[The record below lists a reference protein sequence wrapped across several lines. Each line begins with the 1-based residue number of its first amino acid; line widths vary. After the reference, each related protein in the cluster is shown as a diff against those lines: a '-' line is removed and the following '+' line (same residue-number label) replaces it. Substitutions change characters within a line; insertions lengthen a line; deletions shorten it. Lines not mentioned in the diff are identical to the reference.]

1 MELKE
6 LIDLI
11 VSNGIGVACI
21 VYFMIRDWKF
31 MTTMQETLTTLKE
44 SLEVIEQFLI
54 REGMSDGKVK
64 GR

>member
-1 MELKE
+1 MELEE
-6 LIDLI
+6 LINLV

-21 VYFMIRDWKF
+21 VYFMIRDYKF
-31 MTTMQETLTTLKE
+31 MNTMQETLTTLKE

-54 REGMSDGKVK
+54 KEGMEFGKVK